1 MTNNPRASEL
11 LKAASSTPFTP
22 MDRPGRPEEV
32 ADVIAFLLSE
42 EASFVNGATWNVD
55 GGFLG

>member
-1 MTNNPRASEL
+1 MA
-11 LKAASSTPFTP
+11 
-22 MDRPGRPEEV
+22 RPGRPEEV